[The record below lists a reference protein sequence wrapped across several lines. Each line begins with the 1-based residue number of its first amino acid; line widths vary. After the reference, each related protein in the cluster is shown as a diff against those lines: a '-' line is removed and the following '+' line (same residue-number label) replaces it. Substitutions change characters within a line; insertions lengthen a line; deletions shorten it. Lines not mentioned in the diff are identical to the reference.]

1 MYQIKCTINL
11 ISIHYLVLLIIL
23 ILIVVLGPNK
33 NTDFDT
39 KIQRL
44 IDMGIECDQARGALS
59 TYNWDLE
66 RATEQLFS

>member
-1 MYQIKCTINL
+1 MNFSCLKLACSYTLVFL
-11 ISIHYLVLLIIL
+11 IFYFAF
-23 ILIVVLGPNK
+23 LGGPHRQSE
-33 NTDFDT
+33 FDV

-44 IDMGIECDQARGALS
+44 IDMGVEEHKARVALS

>member
-1 MYQIKCTINL
+1 M
-11 ISIHYLVLLIIL
+11 SVLIICI
-23 ILIVVLGPNK
+23 ILVVIGVVGPNK
-33 NTDFDT
+33 NSDFDT

-44 IDMGIECDQARGALS
+44 IDMGIERDQARGALS

>member
-1 MYQIKCTINL
+1 MC
-11 ISIHYLVLLIIL
+11 IIL
-23 ILIVVLGPNK
+23 VAIVILGPNK
-33 NTDFDT
+33 NTDFDS

>member
-1 MYQIKCTINL
+1 LFVL
-11 ISIHYLVLLIIL
+11 IAYIIL
-23 ILIVVLGPNK
+23 VAIAVLGPNK
-33 NTDFDT
+33 NSDFDT

-44 IDMGIECDQARGALS
+44 IDMGIERDQARGALS

>member
-1 MYQIKCTINL
+1 MF
-11 ISIHYLVLLIIL
+11 VLNTCIIL
-23 ILIVVLGPNK
+23 VAIYILGPNK
-33 NTDFDT
+33 NIDFDT

-44 IDMGIECDQARGALS
+44 IDMGIEQNQACGTLS

>member
-1 MYQIKCTINL
+1 M
-11 ISIHYLVLLIIL
+11 VIIF
-23 ILIVVLGPNK
+23 LGPSK

-44 IDMGIECDQARGALS
+44 IDMGIECDHARGALS

>member
-1 MYQIKCTINL
+1 LFVVNTC
-11 ISIHYLVLLIIL
+11 IIL
-23 ILIVVLGPNK
+23 VAIYTLGPNK
-33 NTDFDT
+33 NIDFDT

-44 IDMGIECDQARGALS
+44 IDMGIERDQARGALS

>member
-1 MYQIKCTINL
+1 M
-11 ISIHYLVLLIIL
+11 
-23 ILIVVLGPNK
+23 
-33 NTDFDT
+33 

-66 RATEQLFS
+66 RATEQLFSQNTFFILGYNWKQKLSIY

>member
-1 MYQIKCTINL
+1 MLTY
-11 ISIHYLVLLIIL
+11 SIYYAFLFVLNTFIIL
-23 ILIVVLGPNK
+23 VAIYILGPNK
-33 NTDFDT
+33 NIDFDT

-44 IDMGIECDQARGALS
+44 IDMGIERDQARGALS

>member
-1 MYQIKCTINL
+1 MDNISHIYKQIVIIFCLINNYKTIV
-11 ISIHYLVLLIIL
+11 I
-23 ILIVVLGPNK
+23 GPNK
-33 NTDFDT
+33 NADFDS

-44 IDMGIECDQARGALS
+44 VDMGIECDQARGALS

>member
-1 MYQIKCTINL
+1 M
-11 ISIHYLVLLIIL
+11 LIIKKINKPL
-23 ILIVVLGPNK
+23 ITNFLLCIAGGPHK
-33 NTDFDT
+33 QSEFDV

-44 IDMGIECDQARGALS
+44 IDMGIEEHNARVALS

>member
-1 MYQIKCTINL
+1 MYNFGYTIL
-11 ISIHYLVLLIIL
+11 M
-23 ILIVVLGPNK
+23 VLGPNK
-33 NTDFDT
+33 NTDFDS

-44 IDMGIECDQARGALS
+44 IDMGIERDHARAALS

>member
-1 MYQIKCTINL
+1 MIPNNTFICFNHI
-11 ISIHYLVLLIIL
+11 IYLLLNYCC
-23 ILIVVLGPNK
+23 LGPNK
-33 NTDFDT
+33 NADFDS

>member
-1 MYQIKCTINL
+1 MYTIHHLLFFFL
-11 ISIHYLVLLIIL
+11 ITCIIL
-23 ILIVVLGPNK
+23 VSIVVLGPNK

-44 IDMGIECDQARGALS
+44 IDMGIERDQARGALS
-59 TYNWDLE
+59 TFNWDLE

>member
-1 MYQIKCTINL
+1 MLYVDNRYCIVYSL
-11 ISIHYLVLLIIL
+11 IYNHSFY
-23 ILIVVLGPNK
+23 LGPNK
-33 NTDFDT
+33 NTDFDS